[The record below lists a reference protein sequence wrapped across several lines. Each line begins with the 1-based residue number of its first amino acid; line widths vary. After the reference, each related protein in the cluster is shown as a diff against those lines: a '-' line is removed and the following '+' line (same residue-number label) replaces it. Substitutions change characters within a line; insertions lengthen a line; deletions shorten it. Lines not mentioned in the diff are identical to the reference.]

1 VAPLPSGFI
10 ERVIGIAGG
19 PFVLRDPSALS
30 SYGAD
35 ALKLDHPADLV
46 VLPANTAEISQL
58 AVLCDR
64 ERVPLVVR
72 GGGTGYTGGAV
83 PLRGGMVMSLE
94 RMNRI
99 IEIDQLNL
107 LARVQPNVVT
117 GDLQDAVER
126 VGLFY
131 PPDPASLRQSAI
143 GGNVAEC
150 AGGPRAF
157 KYGTTKRYVLALEA
171 VLPTGEIIHTGSK
184 AVKSVV
190 GYDLTQLLVG
200 SEGTL
205 AIVTEITLRLIPKP
219 ASHATLLAE
228 FSNIG
233 AAVDAVTRL
242 IQLRVVPAAIE
253 VIDSDSLNA
262 LAEHAG
268 KALVASGTGAA
279 VLIEVDGSSEAVEEE
294 ISLVDKAC
302 RDAKALA
309 IRHAGGDVER
319 EALWHLRRELSPAL
333 KKISPVKLNNDV
345 VVPRGRVPQ
354 LFQLVDDL
362 RRESGLPIACFGHAG
377 DGNIH
382 VNIMVPQQEGQTAAA
397 YATAMAARRS
407 AEREGGRAEGR
418 GQDDLMDVA
427 RDAERRLFE
436 GVVALEGSISGEH
449 GIGFTKARY
458 LGLELSADEIALM
471 KRVKA
476 AFDPHGILNPGK
488 IFPDG

>member
-1 VAPLPSGFI
+1 VTALPSGFI
-10 ERVIGIAGG
+10 ERVTSISGG
-19 PFVLRDPSALS
+19 PFVLRDPSALA

-46 VLPANTAEISQL
+46 VLPANTTEISQL
-58 AVLCDR
+58 AALCDR
-64 ERVPLVVR
+64 ERVPVIVR

-99 IEIDQLNL
+99 LEIDQLNL
-107 LARVQPNVVT
+107 LARVQPNVIT
-117 GDLQDAVER
+117 GDLQDEVER

-171 VLPTGEIIHTGSK
+171 VLPTGEIIRTGSK

-205 AIVTEITLRLIPKP
+205 AIITEITLRLIPRPP
-219 ASHATLLAE
+219 ARATLLAE
-228 FSNIG
+228 FPTID

-242 IQLRVVPAAIE
+242 IRLRVVPAAIE
-253 VIDSDSLNA
+253 LIDADSLTA
-262 LAEHAG
+262 LAAHAG
-268 KALVASGTGAA
+268 KALVAPGTGAA
-279 VLIEVDGSSEAVEEE
+279 VLIEVDGSPQAVEEE
-294 ISLVDKAC
+294 IGLVDKAC
-302 RDAKALA
+302 RDAKAVA
-309 IRHAGGDVER
+309 IRHASGDVER

-354 LFQLVDDL
+354 LFQLVEDL

-382 VNIMVPQQEGQTAAA
+382 VNIMIPQDTGVSAQRASGHSSGQ
-397 YATAMAARRS
+397 RE
-407 AEREGGRAEGR
+407 ERR
-418 GQDDLMDVA
+418 GQKQLIAIA
-427 RDAERRLFE
+427 RQAEKKLFE

-449 GIGFTKARY
+449 GIGFTKAPY
-458 LGLELSADEIALM
+458 LGLELSPAEIELM